1 MPYGVYWGRTLRHTI
16 IFTVFR
22 LACSR
27 WDSPPNWPRT
37 ESPAPAGLLL
47 PDAGDDLDR
56 PSAPGDWFACR
67 VSSGAQCRRP
77 AATRSRA
84 CRSIEIICSGGQRLR
99 LILTSL
105 LEPDVAKTP
114 SQNLDRISGVRSFAL
129 EKARMIDA
137 TEQNTVRR
145 NTYVELLN
153 ALLIL
158 QQLCF
163 NKLQMKTSV

>member
-1 MPYGVYWGRTLRHTI
+1 MSHLPTAPLRRGFFLH
-16 IFTVFR
+16 
-22 LACSR
+22 
-27 WDSPPNWPRT
+27 
-37 ESPAPAGLLL
+37 
-47 PDAGDDLDR
+47 DAGDDLDR
-56 PSAPGDWFACR
+56 PSAPGDCFACR
-67 VSSGAQCRRP
+67 ASSGAECRRA

-114 SQNLDRISGVRSFAL
+114 SQNLDRISEVRSFAL

-153 ALLIL
+153 ALLVF
-158 QQLCF
+158 QQLF
-163 NKLQMKTSV
+163 LNKLQMKTSV